1 MENYQRYQNGYRPF
15 LQGEEYPVAMA
26 YVPWQYWNAVY
37 DLEKGL
43 AYGTIPVNWI
53 MDNKRIR
60 SGIRDSIIK

>member
-1 MENYQRYQNGYRPF
+1 MENYQRYQNGCRPF

-43 AYGTIPVNWI
+43 AYGTIFPEL
-53 MDNKRIR
+53 K
-60 SGIRDSIIK
+60 

>member
-43 AYGTIPVNWI
+43 AYGQFFRN
-53 MDNKRIR
+53 
-60 SGIRDSIIK
+60 